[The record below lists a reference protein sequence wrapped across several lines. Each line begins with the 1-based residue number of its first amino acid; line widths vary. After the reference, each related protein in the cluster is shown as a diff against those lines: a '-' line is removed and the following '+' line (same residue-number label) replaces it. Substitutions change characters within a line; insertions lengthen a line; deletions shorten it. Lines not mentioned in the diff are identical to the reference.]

1 MLDLLR
7 NILAFTGTFLVISS
21 LTILTIQIAMGIF
34 TSKPKLSRKENYIS
48 YSIGIIIA
56 LSLIPFYHFPA

>member
-21 LTILTIQIAMGIF
+21 MTILAMQIAMGIF
-34 TSKPKLSRKENYIS
+34 TSKPKLNKKESCIIYA
-48 YSIGIIIA
+48 IGIIVA
-56 LSLIPFYHFPA
+56 LSMIPFYYFPA